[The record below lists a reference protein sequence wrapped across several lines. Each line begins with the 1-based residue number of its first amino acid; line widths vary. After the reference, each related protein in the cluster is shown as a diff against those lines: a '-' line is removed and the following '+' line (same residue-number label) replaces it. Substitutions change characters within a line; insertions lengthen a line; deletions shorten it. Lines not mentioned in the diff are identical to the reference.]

1 MFPSGRQD
9 RNSLSPIVHVSSLF
23 ASRDLSFLLCLPTRN
38 STTLVAWRIVAPL
51 IVWRTIY
58 RVTCYNANNKRCYH
72 FIRRY
77 IYIIEC
83 EMISIVESWDGGGG
97 SIIYLILRDWKRR
110 WNICGDQIKWW
121 SKDTFYIS
129 TYVIFPRVTKIY
141 SFIFKSIWEYSINYC
156 KYYSC
161 FFLYF

>member
-51 IVWRTIY
+51 RIVRRTIY
-58 RVTCYNANNKRCYH
+58 RVTCYRTRIINGVTASSND
-72 FIRRY
+72 
-77 IYIIEC
+77 IYNR
-83 EMISIVESWDGGGG
+83 DQ
-97 SIIYLILRDWKRR
+97 LRDDLCSWFLLYLQFWEIEEEGGIFVER
-110 WNICGDQIKWW
+110 WNWISRFFHEKYIPLFLKVYL
-121 SKDTFYIS
+121 TFHQLSY
-129 TYVIFPRVTKIY
+129 
-141 SFIFKSIWEYSINYC
+141 

-161 FFLYF
+161 KFFFFYFIL

>member
-1 MFPSGRQD
+1 MCRACLHRETCRFFSACRREIPRL
-9 RNSLSPIVHVSSLF
+9 SLRGESLRRWSCGARF
-23 ASRDLSFLLCLPTRN
+23 TVL
-38 STTLVAWRIVAPL
+38 
-51 IVWRTIY
+51 
-58 RVTCYNANNKRCYH
+58 RVTTRIINGVTTSSDD
-72 FIRRY
+72 IY
-77 IYIIEC
+77 IYNR
-83 EMISIVESWDGGGG
+83 VRDDLYSWVLGWGGG
-97 SIIYLILRDWKRR
+97 SIIYIILRDWKRR
-110 WNICGDQIKWW
+110 WNICGDQIKW